1 MKDKVNQLFK
11 DKLFLVMMVIG
22 LLTAVAAVGVL
33 TVGSTDE
40 NGQSPY
46 MEVPGGQLMAQES
59 SPEENTGDNGQAE
72 EKDAQDDPKAFV
84 QKNTDENAGNNVQTD
99 RKDTAENKNAGN
111 DLAAEAGAGKQ
122 AAKALVLNFTDTSVL
137 TWPVRGNVILDYSMD
152 QTVYFPTLDQFK
164 CNPGIVIQ
172 AEVSDPVAAPANAK
186 VLEVGSNEEIG
197 NFVVLDLG
205 NEYTATCGQLKEI
218 SAVPGEYL
226 EAGQILGY
234 VAEPTKYYSVEGV
247 NVFFELKHQE
257 KAVDPLDQME

>member
-1 MKDKVNQLFK
+1 MKDKVNQMFK

-33 TVGSTDE
+33 TVSNTDE
-40 NGQSPY
+40 KGQSPY
-46 MEVPGGQLMAQES
+46 LEVPGGEIIAQDGV
-59 SPEENTGDNGQAE
+59 PETAQKEEKAE
-72 EKDAQDDPKAFV
+72 EKISEIEASKVPQESYAQKEE
-84 QKNTDENAGNNVQTD
+84 KNPNT
-99 RKDTAENKNAGN
+99 KD

-122 AAKALVLNFTDTSVL
+122 AAKALVLNFSDTSVL

-152 QTVYFPTLDQFK
+152 QTIYFPTLDQFK

-205 NEYTATCGQLKEI
+205 N
-218 SAVPGEYL
+218 AVCVLGALLLEYL

-257 KAVDPLDQME
+257 KTLDPLDQME

>member
-1 MKDKVNQLFK
+1 MKDKVNQMFK

-33 TVGSTDE
+33 TVSNTDE
-40 NGQSPY
+40 KGQSPY
-46 MEVPGGQLMAQES
+46 LEVPGGEIIAQDGV
-59 SPEENTGDNGQAE
+59 PETAQKEEKAE
-72 EKDAQDDPKAFV
+72 EKISEIEASKVPQENYAQKEE
-84 QKNTDENAGNNVQTD
+84 KNPNT
-99 RKDTAENKNAGN
+99 KD

-122 AAKALVLNFTDTSVL
+122 AAKALVLNFSDTSVL

-152 QTVYFPTLDQFK
+152 QTIYFPTLDQFK

-218 SAVPGEYL
+218 TAVPGEYL
-226 EAGQILGY
+226 EAGQVFGY

-257 KAVDPLDQME
+257 KAIDPLDQME